1 MVPLGKRPQAA
12 GVGRIVPTPL
22 REIKDKRAA
31 GANACRTTHRSLPRQ
46 SYTTIRGA
54 PMAGRRH
61 MHYGEPQLVNS
72 GDSSGSTVT
81 EQISGA
87 FDAFRDAYA
96 AAQEMRDSGFAENDV
111 RICSSPANPDRTP
124 EGSLAQNAAA
134 ALGIVQR
141 LLSSLT
147 GGDGR

>member
-1 MVPLGKRPQAA
+1 
-12 GVGRIVPTPL
+12 
-22 REIKDKRAA
+22 
-31 GANACRTTHRSLPRQ
+31 
-46 SYTTIRGA
+46 
-54 PMAGRRH
+54 MAGRRH

-147 GGDGR
+147 GGDGRQASRLVRTEDIRRGGVVVSVRVANDNERSIAKAILSWRRAVEIAYRDGGVPIY